1 MSTKTLIDSAV
12 INSTTQGR
20 KGWSDRLF
28 AHWFNRLVYAQI
40 WEDPVVDLEAL
51 QLKPGAQVLSISSGG
66 CNALAY
72 LSADPSAVHVVDLN
86 AAHLA
91 MLELKRAALR
101 GLPES
106 GDLLAFLADAAK
118 PENAR
123 RYRDHI
129 APLLPEEAREWWET
143 TDWLGRPRWRMFT
156 RHAYRHGLLGL
167 FIGFSHWLAK
177 RLGGDLSKMTEARS
191 MDEQAALFE
200 RHVAPLFRTRL
211 LKFLC
216 ERPAALYSLGIPPAQ
231 FDALKADAAAE
242 GMSLPALFEER
253 MRHLAC
259 DFPYAEN
266 CFAAQAFARRYDIQ
280 RPTQLPMYLQPQH
293 HEAIRSRLDRLH
305 PRHMT
310 LTAFL
315 QSRPAQSMDAY
326 LFLDAQDWMDDAQL
340 IALWREVNRTA
351 APGARVVF
359 RSGGKTSPLESRLP
373 AEILGQWHTDPVYNT
388 SLYARDRS
396 AIYGGVHLYQK
407 QA

>member
-106 GDLLAFLADAAK
+106 GDLLAFLADAAQ

-266 CFAAQAFARRYDIQ
+266 CFAAQAFARRYHIQ

-359 RSGGKTSPLESRLP
+359 RSGGKISPLESRLP
-373 AEILGQWHTDPVYNT
+373 AEILAQWRTDLAYNA
-388 SLYARDRS
+388 SLYAKDRS